1 MFLLFK
7 GPLKK
12 SFVLDFSA
20 VFFNHNIER
29 NKHSFIGR
37 LSNNMLYNSNPHL
50 LHWPHSKLASAN
62 VIHSGFQGWEGY
74 FGNVIG
80 YRLLVTLFVM

>member
-29 NKHSFIGR
+29 NKHIFIGR
-37 LSNNMLYNSNPHL
+37 LRYNMLYNSNPHL
-50 LHWPHSKLASAN
+50 LDWPHSKLASTN
-62 VIHSGFQGWEGY
+62 VQGWEGH